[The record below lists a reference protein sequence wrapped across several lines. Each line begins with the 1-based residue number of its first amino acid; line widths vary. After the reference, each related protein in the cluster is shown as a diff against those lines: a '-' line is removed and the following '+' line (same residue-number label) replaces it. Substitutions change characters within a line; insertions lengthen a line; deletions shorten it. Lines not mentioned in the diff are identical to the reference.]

1 MFRFFVDN
9 SNIIDES
16 FIEIIEKEDFHHG
29 KNVLRLKVGEK
40 LELISEDSKFITEI
54 IEIKNDA
61 IITKVLEKTELQ
73 KKDVSIKLY
82 QGMPKS
88 DKFDLIIQK
97 SVELGVDEIIPFESE
112 RTIVKFKSK
121 SYDKKQERYGKI
133 IKAAAMQSKRNSVP
147 KIDFPIKLNEIELED
162 GELGILAYEESD
174 LPIREVLKNSKNY
187 NTISIVIGP
196 EGGFS
201 KKEVD
206 ELISKRFNSISLGDR
221 ILRTETASLNLLS
234 IIGYEL
240 ER

>member
-1 MFRFFVDN
+1 MFRFFIDE
-9 SNIIDES
+9 SNIIDDN
-16 FIEIIEKEDFHHG
+16 FIEIVEKEDFHHG

-40 LELISEDSKFITEI
+40 LELISEANKYITEI
-54 IEIKNDA
+54 TEIKIDS
-61 IITKVLEKTELQ
+61 ILTKVLEKTEL
-73 KKDVSIKLY
+73 KNKDVSIKLY

-88 DKFDLIIQK
+88 DKFELIIQK

-121 SYDKKQERYGKI
+121 SYDKKQERYEKI
-133 IKAAAMQSKRNSVP
+133 IKAAAMQSKRNSIP
-147 KIDFPIKLNEIELED
+147 KIDYPIKLNEIELED
-162 GELGILAYEESD
+162 EELGILAYEESGF
-174 LPIREVLKNSKNY
+174 PIREVLKNSKIY

-206 ELISKRFNSISLGDR
+206 ELISKGFNSISLGDR